1 MRQRKQPSGSGIA
14 ASFIAVESALKQYL
28 LRFLVRSQD
37 VEDILQET
45 FLRAWESEKTQTIHS
60 PRSFLFR
67 VARNTALS
75 EINRKA
81 NQITR
86 YMGDL
91 EELNVLDSRPS
102 IEEDLDTRKKLAHLS
117 GLIESLPPQC
127 RRVLVMRKVL
137 GFSHKEIAQRLNIS
151 TRTVE
156 KHLTRGLQRCQE
168 SLRQETVP
176 AEEPMTVERRQAGAV
191 TTVRSADEQ

>member
-1 MRQRKQPSGSGIA
+1 MRQQPSCSGIT
-14 ASFIAVESALKQYL
+14 ASFAAVESALKQYL
-28 LRFLVRSQD
+28 LRYLVRSQD

-67 VARNTALS
+67 VARNIALS
-75 EINRKA
+75 EIGRKA
-81 NQITR
+81 NQLTR

-91 EELNVLDSRPS
+91 EELNVLDNRPPLD
-102 IEEDLDTRKKLAHLS
+102 EDLDTRKKLAHLS
-117 GLIESLPPQC
+117 DLIESLPPQC

-137 GFSHKEIAQRLNIS
+137 GFSHKEIAQRLDIS

-168 SLRQETVP
+168 SLRQGAAPEETGIS
-176 AEEPMTVERRQAGAV
+176 EQRQAGTLAV
-191 TTVRSADEQ
+191 ARATDE